1 MVETDESEGL
11 DGSAETGLSTGG
23 GGDYLEDKKGAEAE
37 QREDGADDGDEGGAR
52 EVGL

>member
-1 MVETDESEGL
+1 MSRRGW
-11 DGSAETGLSTGG
+11 TGRRRQDYLLGG
-23 GGDYLEDKKGAEAE
+23 GGDYLEDKKGTEAE